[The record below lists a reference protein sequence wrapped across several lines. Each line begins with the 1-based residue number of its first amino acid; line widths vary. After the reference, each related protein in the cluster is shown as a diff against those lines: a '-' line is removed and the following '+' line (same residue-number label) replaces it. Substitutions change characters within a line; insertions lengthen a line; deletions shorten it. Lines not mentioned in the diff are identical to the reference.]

1 MDIVPFLIEKRLLE
15 PTRPEPSR
23 TSSDWLVWKSE
34 QIASYISGYDDD
46 HWACHTPNVT
56 RPVRNPADRVVVPYD
71 KLPYSIQELV
81 RSFYPGTIEVTV
93 TEEMKKAMIIC
104 LPPGFADF
112 EYHEYQGSM
121 AVSVPDIFMP
131 PGHDP
136 YDASIIERLPG
147 RTHPHNPS
155 NRSTIDNDVCMCS
168 ECKHMPGFI
177 NEAWAY
183 MHVRSWISL
192 RLDSSII
199 EFNVGPHQFRPLFTC
214 HGDYTRPYEINI
226 PVSDKAVSDEPDVGH
241 SYEMYGGQ
249 RYTNIRRPSLTGLL
263 AWIGDNLN
271 RSGTARSLRKVIVNT
286 VSDEG
291 NVYIRFKCDA
301 GANLF
306 LLFSHSPVAIN
317 KKHASVV
324 ISYHDMCMV
333 CRAWDSF
340 QPRPNSDYLRSRG
353 QSDIPP
359 VFRSIFALA
368 NMGQFLTKPN
378 QLESP
383 LHQNL
388 PTMPGAVVDLIGQ
401 YLCIGASSSD
411 DPNGA
416 KNSMSRPVAGT
427 NAGTW
432 SILFLAES
440 FDPIVLDKIC
450 EFLYKR

>member
-15 PTRPEPSR
+15 PTRPEPPR

-34 QIASYISGYDDD
+34 QDESYILGYDGD
-46 HWACHTPNVT
+46 HWACHNKHVT
-56 RPVRNPADRVVVPYD
+56 SQVRNPVDRVVVHYD
-71 KLPYSIQELV
+71 KLPDRVQEFVL
-81 RSFYPGTIEVTV
+81 SFYPDNIEVTL

-104 LPPGFADF
+104 VPTGFKVIDYMF
-112 EYHEYQGSM
+112 KSLM
-121 AVSVPDIFMP
+121 AVYVPDIFMP

-136 YDASIIERLPG
+136 YNASIIERSPG
-147 RTHPHNPS
+147 RTHPHTPS
-155 NRSTIDNDVCMCS
+155 NKSDIDNLCMCS
-168 ECKHMPGFI
+168 ECKHMPGFT
-177 NEAWAY
+177 NEASAY
-183 MHVRSWISL
+183 SNVRGEL
-192 RLDSSII
+192 FPGVYYTNI
-199 EFNVGPHQFRPLFTC
+199 EFDIGPHQFRPLFNFRSC
-214 HGDYTRPYEINI
+214 HICPYRIDI
-226 PVSDKAVSDEPDVGH
+226 PVSQETVPVDLDVFQ
-241 SYEMYGGQ
+241 SYTTLGGQ
-249 RYTNIRRPSLTGLL
+249 LYLTLWYHSLTGFL
-263 AWIGDNLN
+263 AWIGNNLN
-271 RSGTARSLRKVIVNT
+271 RSGTARSLRKVIVT
-286 VSDEG
+286 TSTPYTETAF
-291 NVYIRFKCDA
+291 IRFKRDA